1 MEKEKEIKPIR
12 RTLLAII
19 DRLKEYVLEDCDDDE
34 IAFALER
41 FNPQRFG
48 YIKEDEYINYDK
60 AMSILGLGNNRVK
73 LNELCKKYK
82 IQNRKFN
89 NVPIG
94 FKRSEIEQLGVILAE
109 ESKRDKPTKK
119 RRRGLKYSA
128 MRYDF

>member
-12 RTLLAII
+12 RTMLAII

-109 ESKRDKPTKK
+109 ESKRDKPTKT

>member
-1 MEKEKEIKPIR
+1 
-12 RTLLAII
+12 
-19 DRLKEYVLEDCDDDE
+19 
-34 IAFALER
+34 
-41 FNPQRFG
+41 
-48 YIKEDEYINYDK
+48 
-60 AMSILGLGNNRVK
+60 MSILGLGNNRVK

-109 ESKRDKPTKK
+109 ESKRDKPANT

-128 MRYDF
+128 MGFDF

>member
-12 RTLLAII
+12 RTMLAII

>member
-12 RTLLAII
+12 RTMLAII

-94 FKRSEIEQLGVILAE
+94 FKRSEIEQLAVILAE
-109 ESKRDKPTKK
+109 ESKRDKPTKT
-119 RRRGLKYSA
+119 RRRGIKYSA

>member
-12 RTLLAII
+12 RTMLAII

-94 FKRSEIEQLGVILAE
+94 FKRSEIEQLGVILSE
-109 ESKRDKPTKK
+109 ESKRDKSTKT

-128 MRYDF
+128 MGFDF

>member
-12 RTLLAII
+12 RTMLAII

-94 FKRSEIEQLGVILAE
+94 FKRSEIEQLGVILSE
-109 ESKRDKPTKK
+109 ESKRDKSTKT

-128 MRYDF
+128 MGYNF

>member
-12 RTLLAII
+12 RTMLAII
-19 DRLKEYVLEDCDDDE
+19 DRLKEYVMEDCDDEE

-94 FKRSEIEQLGVILAE
+94 FKRSEIEQLGVILSE
-109 ESKRDKPTKK
+109 ESKRDKSTKT

-128 MRYDF
+128 MGYNF

>member
-12 RTLLAII
+12 RTMLAII

-94 FKRSEIEQLGVILAE
+94 FKRSEIEQLGVILSE
-109 ESKRDKPTKK
+109 ESKRDKSTKT

-128 MRYDF
+128 KGFDF

>member
-12 RTLLAII
+12 RTMLAII

-94 FKRSEIEQLGVILAE
+94 FKRSEIEQLGVILSE
-109 ESKRDKPTKK
+109 ESKRDKSTKT

-128 MRYDF
+128 MGHNF